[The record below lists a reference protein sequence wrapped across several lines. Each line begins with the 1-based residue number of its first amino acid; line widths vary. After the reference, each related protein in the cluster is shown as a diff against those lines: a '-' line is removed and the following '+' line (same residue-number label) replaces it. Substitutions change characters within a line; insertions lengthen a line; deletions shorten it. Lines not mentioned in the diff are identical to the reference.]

1 MAEMNRIE
9 SWKLTPLPNID
20 ATGWSA
26 GSPYLTHSWRR
37 YYRSQS
43 RLSWHRFLTIVL
55 DVVASVTLSQDLI

>member
-9 SWKLTPLPNID
+9 SWKPTPLTNID

-37 YYRSQS
+37 YFRSRS

-55 DVVASVTLSQDLI
+55 DVVVFVTLSQLLI